1 MTTTG
6 PDVDQHSGGPSGRQH
21 RSIAAIRGE
30 LGEVERHLREVP
42 PHHGGGRADL
52 QDRADA
58 LRRELSRA
66 MEARDR
72 EQGRDAGSD
81 VP

>member
-1 MTTTG
+1 MG
-6 PDVDQHSGGPSGRQH
+6 QRPDGAAGDQR
-21 RSIAAIRGE
+21 RSITTIRDE

-52 QDRADA
+52 QERADA

-66 MEARDR
+66 MAARDR
-72 EQGRDAGSD
+72 QQTGEAGTEQPRGG
-81 VP
+81 PG